1 MKAKLIKTALA
12 TLLLSVTLPSFSQCD
27 ILNRVSPDGTMQ
39 YYVKPVNLYWTKTKS
54 LKGCIVTDKENYF
67 LVLYPNPFPEKP
79 EGKKLREDLVL
90 KLADGTDYEMKHYD
104 SRYLEND
111 TALEMSFLMPKS
123 DIEKVMNFQITE
135 AKIDMKGNEGIRSY
149 VFKLQKD
156 ALREQLTCFLKE
168 EEDRR
173 KK

>member
-1 MKAKLIKTALA
+1 MKTKMIKLAMAVLF
-12 TLLLSVTLPSFSQCD
+12 LSVTLPSFSQCD
-27 ILNRVSPDGTMQ
+27 ILIRVSPDGTMQ
-39 YYVKPVNLYWTKTKS
+39 YYMKPINLYWTKTKS
-54 LKGCIVTDKENYF
+54 LKACIVTDMENYF

-79 EGKKLREDLVL
+79 EGKKLREDLFL